1 MYQVISS
8 TSPVCKTQYP
18 LITLLTYQSA
28 YELLL
33 DHDPE
38 IGQLPVNETSF
49 FDLQCFLY
57 KMYDADE
64 ILILDNSTYVQ
75 HLVTTIDQQAP
86 YIGLPMFY
94 SVGGVVPPNL
104 HGASQLAWCPP
115 TCMVPPNLHGAHN
128 LHGAPPTLRT
138 LLCSLCVRCT
148 LCALRSAHSACA
160 AHSDGVGTQI

>member
-115 TCMVPPNLHGAHN
+115 TCMVPTTCMVLLLLCALCSAHSACAAHSAHSALLTLRALH
-128 LHGAPPTLRT
+128 TLRT
-138 LLCSLCVRCT
+138 PLCSLCVRCT
-148 LCALRSAHSACA
+148 L
-160 AHSDGVGTQI
+160 